1 MLEVESPEI
10 AQAAGNYHLLRMD
23 LTSGPRADTL
33 LMLSHRV
40 LDFCKAK
47 ILKEETGSQ
56 RDSSLW
62 HFLKLQSRFSCRME
76 SKNYHHISLILK
88 IKHVKGK
95 TALTFCILYV
105 QIPRECAKFG

>member
-1 MLEVESPEI
+1 MLEAESPEI
-10 AQAAGNYHLLRMD
+10 AQAAGNCHLLRMD
-23 LTSGPRADTL
+23 LTPGPRAGTP
-33 LMLSHRV
+33 LMLSHQV

-76 SKNYHHISLILK
+76 
-88 IKHVKGK
+88 
-95 TALTFCILYV
+95 
-105 QIPRECAKFG
+105 